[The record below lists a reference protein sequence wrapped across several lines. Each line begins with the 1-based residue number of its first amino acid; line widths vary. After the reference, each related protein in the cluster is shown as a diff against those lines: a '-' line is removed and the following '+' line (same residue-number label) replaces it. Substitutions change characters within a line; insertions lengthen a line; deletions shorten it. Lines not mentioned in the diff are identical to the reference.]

1 MADTWREVFKGQVK
15 TGTSQGTGSSQ
26 TIAHGLTGTPN
37 FVSIVPSVTGASVT
51 GLYADSTNVYLT
63 VTNGKDYG
71 YVFMVV

>member
-1 MADTWREVFKGQVK
+1 MADTWREILKGQIK
-15 TGTSQGTGSSQ
+15 TGTSTGTGSSQ

-37 FVSIVPSVTGASVT
+37 FVSVVPTATGTAVTN
-51 GLYADSTNVYLT
+51 LYADSTNVYLT